1 MDINKFIPSNDQSLL
16 ERLEKEGQPVAVGS
30 FEDFLNLELPDCYKK
45 RLEKEKSKD
54 KVEVED
60 ASGRTV
66 NS

>member
-16 ERLEKEGQPVAVGS
+16 ERLEKEGHPIAVGS
-30 FEDFLNLELPDCYKK
+30 FDDFLKLELPDCYKK